1 MIYYQHY
8 RHHAGH
14 QAADVGHPKP
24 RLKMMMTWQ
33 LLIHSDVSIYSD
45 VSDKQYHLIEHSI
58 TII

>member
-14 QAADVGHPKP
+14 QAADVGHSKP
-24 RLKMMMTWQ
+24 RLKMMITWQ
-33 LLIHSDVSIYSD
+33 LLIYSD
-45 VSDKQYHLIEHSI
+45 VSDEQDFLIEQSI

>member
-14 QAADVGHPKP
+14 QAANVGHPKP
-24 RLKMMMTWQ
+24 RLKMMMMTWQ
-33 LLIHSDVSIYSD
+33 LLIFSDASE
-45 VSDKQYHLIEHSI
+45 KQDHLIENSI